1 MLTTHYKIL
10 RLLVG
15 TLFVLAAALLF
26 IYRHEINLNAIEN
39 WLSAHPTLAPLIFIT
54 LYSLVIPLF
63 IPSTMIA
70 FMGGALFGPVWGTL
84 FNQISTVIGASLC
97 FVIAR
102 YLSADWLE
110 KKLPDKVKHLKHG
123 VEKEG
128 WRFVVMVRLV
138 PWVSYALLNYTLGLT
153 RIRLGVLIGI
163 TAVCIFPRV
172 IAYTYIGHAGR
183 MALEGKEMTL
193 QLVLLIPLIMAVI
206 FLPYFIVR
214 VRSDLKQYLR
224 K

>member
-1 MLTTHYKIL
+1 MQTSHFKIL
-10 RLLVG
+10 RLLAASLF
-15 TLFVLAAALLF
+15 TLAVALLF
-26 IYRHEINLNAIEN
+26 IYRHNINLTGIEN
-39 WLSAHPTLAPLIFIT
+39 WLVLHPALAPLIFIT

-84 FNQISTVIGASLC
+84 FNQISAVIGASLC

-102 YLSADWLE
+102 YFATEWFE
-110 KKLPDKVKHLKHG
+110 KKLPDNLRHLKHA

-128 WRFVVMVRLV
+128 WRFVLMVRMV
-138 PWVSYALLNYTLGLT
+138 PVMSYAVLNYTLGIT
-153 RIRLGVLIGI
+153 RIRMSVLISI

-172 IAYTYIGHAGR
+172 IAYSYIGYAGR
-183 MALEGKEMTL
+183 MALEGKETTIDL
-193 QLVLLIPLIMAVI
+193 LLLIPVLLAVI
-206 FLPYFIVR
+206 FLPYLIVR
-214 VRSDLKQYLR
+214 VRSDLKGYLG